1 MGKKVRIGLE
11 GLELATMDMTTES
24 DPYYTISTTLEEM
37 CKYISGG
44 HPKTLPKTMLT

>member
-24 DPYYTISTTLEEM
+24 DPYFTISTTLEEM
-37 CKYISGG
+37 CRSQTVINVRF
-44 HPKTLPKTMLT
+44 L